1 MPASVCQVGPAAG
14 RGQRQRG
21 SHGSSDPD
29 ASGDEEDAWEARL
42 LKPLPVCDTT
52 FRGKLFWQGPACLG
66 LHTMVWCWA
75 LMLFPTGLG
84 SPVCDA
90 RTAYVLCCGTCKPPP
105 FLHAGDA
112 SPACLRV
119 CCAAPADYSCSA
131 CSRCLLCMCAVLC
144 LQTTLLGE
152 LRQLGAA
159 ISQDIFQ
166 ESPNVKWTDIA
177 GLADA
182 KR

>member
-1 MPASVCQVGPAAG
+1 
-14 RGQRQRG
+14 
-21 SHGSSDPD
+21 
-29 ASGDEEDAWEARL
+29 
-42 LKPLPVCDTT
+42 
-52 FRGKLFWQGPACLG
+52 
-66 LHTMVWCWA
+66 
-75 LMLFPTGLG
+75 
-84 SPVCDA
+84 
-90 RTAYVLCCGTCKPPP
+90 
-105 FLHAGDA
+105 
-112 SPACLRV
+112 
-119 CCAAPADYSCSA
+119 
-131 CSRCLLCMCAVLC
+131 MCAVLC